1 MVRILIIAA
10 CLCGFGALLFAQTHN
25 TPAPQQTAQTQQDRN
40 NPFEAVPCP
49 ACDEPQQAVGPN
61 IIEGVEFYGARRIPQ
76 DTLRDIIFSKVGD
89 VYKQETLRLDV
100 AVLRKTDRFEDVRVS
115 TEEGKRGGIALR
127 FVVIERPP
135 IQ

>member
-1 MVRILIIAA
+1 M
-10 CLCGFGALLFAQTHN
+10 LFAQTHN

-40 NPFEAVPCP
+40 NPFEAVTEAVPS
-49 ACDEPQQAVGPN
+49 ARQQAVGPN
-61 IIEGVEFYGARRIPQ
+61 IIEDVEFRGARRIPL
-76 DTLRDIIFSKVGD
+76 DTLRAMIFSKVGD

-100 AVLRKTDRFEDVRVS
+100 AVLGNTDRFEDVRVS
-115 TEEGKRGGIALR
+115 TEEGRRGGIVLR